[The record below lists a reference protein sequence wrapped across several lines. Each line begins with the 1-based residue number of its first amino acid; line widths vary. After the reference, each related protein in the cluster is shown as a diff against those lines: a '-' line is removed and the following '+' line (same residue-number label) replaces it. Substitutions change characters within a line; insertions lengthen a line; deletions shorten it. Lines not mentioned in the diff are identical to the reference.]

1 MNEMDDKP
9 WFRPKTYGYGTGLPI
24 SWEGWALLVAFVGA
38 IALGTHLAITYLTG
52 DVRRV
57 AVFAAVVAP
66 LAIVLPIIRKKTEG
80 GWRWRD
86 GSHL

>member
-1 MNEMDDKP
+1 MNDKP
-9 WFRPKTYGYGTGLPI
+9 WFRPKTYGYGASLPV
-24 SWEGWALLVAFVGA
+24 SWEGWALLAVLVAA
-38 IALGTHLAITYLTG
+38 IALGTGLATTYLTG
-52 DVRRV
+52 DLSHI
-57 AVFAAVVAP
+57 AAIAAVVVP

>member
-1 MNEMDDKP
+1 MDDKP
-9 WFRPKTYGYGTGLPI
+9 WFAPKMFGFGAGLPI
-24 SWEGWALLVAFVGA
+24 RWQGWALLGAFIGA
-38 IALGTHLAITYLTG
+38 AVLGTHLAIAYLTS
-52 DVRRV
+52 DMRAI
-57 AVFAAVVAP
+57 AVFVAVVAP